1 MTAQPEMIS
10 MPRRIAKS
18 MLRFGRNHASQL
30 SARAVNHAAGLPRP
44 VQFLRE
50 HCFPGRRPLLFTLN
64 RLAASNALAAL
75 RLRNILPGVLQAT
88 LTSHRSLISN
98 LKSGGPHTL
107 PRCQPHRPGSRHQ
120 NACAVA
126 PYSGYRQHRRRNLAR
141 PGGEVLQGRD
151 HRRQRFNC
159 CVRWQKGRMWP
170 LGHVWTAPWQALS
183 DVLQHWS
190 GAVTCPAC

>member
-1 MTAQPEMIS
+1 MQRAP
-10 MPRRIAKS
+10 
-18 MLRFGRNHASQL
+18 L
-30 SARAVNHAAGLPRP
+30 SATTAPGSVLERTL
-44 VQFLRE
+44 
-50 HCFPGRRPLLFTLN
+50 FPGSTTRFLLFTLN

-107 PRCQPHRPGSRHQ
+107 RRCQPHRPGSRHQ

-159 CVRWQKGRMWP
+159 CVRWQKGRCR
-170 LGHVWTAPWQALS
+170 LGVICSHQRTSCPCPCPSKSRHRLAQY
-183 DVLQHWS
+183 DVARCNVLCRRYVKS
-190 GAVTCPAC
+190 VS

>member
-18 MLRFGRNHASQL
+18 MLRFGRNHAPQL
-30 SARAVNHAAGLPRP
+30 SVRAVNHAAGLPRP

-50 HCFPGRRPLLFTLN
+50 HCFPGRRPDSFFSRSIGSRHPT
-64 RLAASNALAAL
+64 RYASGTFYQEYCRPL
-75 RLRNILPGVLQAT
+75 

-107 PRCQPHRPGSRHQ
+107 RRCQPHRPGSRHQ
-120 NACAVA
+120 NAWAVA

-159 CVRWQKGRMWP
+159 CVRWQKEGPCRLWVK
-170 LGHVWTAPWQALS
+170 LRNT
-183 DVLQHWS
+183 QHE
-190 GAVTCPAC
+190 AR

>member
-1 MTAQPEMIS
+1 VKLTSGVGRAIGAKSPTVGDDCPARDDQHAAAHRKIDASVRKKPCVAAFCACCQ
-10 MPRRIAKS
+10 PRRRTTAPGSVLKRT
-18 MLRFGRNHASQL
+18 L
-30 SARAVNHAAGLPRP
+30 
-44 VQFLRE
+44 
-50 HCFPGRRPLLFTLN
+50 FPGSTTRFLLFTLN

-88 LTSHRSLISN
+88 LTSDRSLISN

-107 PRCQPHRPGSRHQ
+107 RRCQPHRSGSRHQ

-159 CVRWQKGRMWP
+159 CVRWQKGRMSP
-170 LGHVWTAPWQALS
+170 LGQTRK
-183 DVLQHWS
+183 
-190 GAVTCPAC
+190 